1 MSTEMEIAI
10 DFDQVMAA
18 LPQLDEE
25 ELVNVIDCASSLMK
39 KVIGKSI
46 PLKKKETGGVPSQQE
61 RDDEWHNY
69 AFGDAQLNGWP
80 SFVTRS
86 IKMDKSIGEKIIEEV
101 LMRESV
107 QREGGKYVFADTGDE
122 MSLEYARWYS
132 KMLKDNGYALYMEFS
147 ELYNKITGFPIR
159 RPLRIVRKTF
169 AQVQE
174 EKAEKAA
181 KEKAEKAVKEAAKK
195 ALKAEKERLKAE
207 EKAAIKAVEKDA
219 IETLRQILI
228 QERKEKALS
237 CVKRMKAPLEK
248 AEEEKKE
255 AAPVVKLKK
264 KVILSHA
271 PTMRPE
277 VDPFVPFDEGLKKW
291 IWNEVLYLRDA
302 YNYVWMYDAD
312 VHEMGAFQGRYNY
325 KLDKMEECEEPV
337 FDDDEELEA

>member
-1 MSTEMEIAI
+1 MNSDLQQLVTGLI
-10 DFDQVMAA
+10 
-18 LPQLDEE
+18 QLDQR
-25 ELVNVIDCASSLMK
+25 VIADLGQLEAK
-39 KVIGKSI
+39 KLSNALEHAQRLLKG
-46 PLKKKETGGVPSQQE
+46 LKKRDIPSERE

-107 QREGGKYVFADTGDE
+107 QREDGKYVFADTGDE

-174 EKAEKAA
+174 EKAERVA
-181 KEKAEKAVKEAAKK
+181 KEKAEKAAEKERE
-195 ALKAEKERLKAE
+195 KAEKAEKKRLKAE
-207 EKAAIKAVEKDA
+207 EKAAIKAMEKHA
-219 IETLRQILI
+219 IETVRQILI
-228 QERKEKALS
+228 QERKEAALS
-237 CVKRMKAPLEK
+237 CVKKMKAPLEK

-264 KVILSHA
+264 KVILSPLPA
-271 PTMRPE
+271 MRPE
-277 VDPFVPFDEGLKKW
+277 VDPFVVEKGNLKQWKW
-291 IWNEVLYLRDA
+291 NGTVYVRDA
-302 YNYVWMYDAD
+302 ENYVWAWNEEAD
-312 VHEMGAFQGRYNY
+312 DIGAFQGKYNY
-325 KLDKMEECEEPV
+325 KLDKMEE
-337 FDDDEELEA
+337 

>member
-1 MSTEMEIAI
+1 MNSDLQQLVTGLI
-10 DFDQVMAA
+10 
-18 LPQLDEE
+18 QLDQR
-25 ELVNVIDCASSLMK
+25 VIADLGQLEAK
-39 KVIGKSI
+39 KLSNALEHAQRLLKG
-46 PLKKKETGGVPSQQE
+46 LKKRDIPSERE

-107 QREGGKYVFADTGDE
+107 QREDGKYVFADTGDE

-181 KEKAEKAVKEAAKK
+181 KEKAEKAAKEAAKK
-195 ALKAEKERLKAE
+195 ALKLEKERLKAE
-207 EKAAIKAVEKDA
+207 EKAAIKAMEKHA
-219 IETLRQILI
+219 IETVRQILI
-228 QERKEKALS
+228 QERKEAALS
-237 CVKRMKAPLEK
+237 CVKKMKAPLEK

-264 KVILSHA
+264 KVIPSPVPA
-271 PTMRPE
+271 VRPE
-277 VDPFVPFDEGLKKW
+277 VDPFVVEKDNLKQWKW
-291 IWNEVLYLRDA
+291 NGIVYARDA
-302 YNYVWMYDAD
+302 ENYVWAWNEEAD
-312 VHEMGAFQGRYNY
+312 DIGAFQGKYNY
-325 KLDKMEECEEPV
+325 KLDKMEECEEPE
-337 FDDDEELEA
+337 FDD

>member
-1 MSTEMEIAI
+1 MISDVRQLAT
-10 DFDQVMAA
+10 D
-18 LPQLDEE
+18 LRQLDQHVIADLAYFDKRNLSVALKHAQ
-25 ELVNVIDCASSLMK
+25 ELLKGPK
-39 KVIGKSI
+39 KRDI
-46 PLKKKETGGVPSQQE
+46 PSQQE

-107 QREGGKYVFADTGDE
+107 QREDGKYVFADTGDE

-174 EKAEKAA
+174 EKAERVA
-181 KEKAEKAVKEAAKK
+181 KEKAEEEKKEAAKK

-207 EKAAIKAVEKDA
+207 EKAAIEARNKEID
-219 IETLRQILI
+219 
-228 QERKEKALS
+228 ERFMQKWKREEKEKALS

-264 KVILSHA
+264 KVIPSPVPA
-271 PTMRPE
+271 VRPE
-277 VDPFVPFDEGLKKW
+277 VDPFVVEKDNLKQWKW
-291 IWNEVLYLRDA
+291 NGIVYARDA
-302 YNYVWMYDAD
+302 ENYVWAWNEEAD
-312 VHEMGAFQGRYNY
+312 DIGAFQGKYNY
-325 KLDKMEECEEPV
+325 KLDKMEECEEPE
-337 FDDDEELEA
+337 FDD

>member
-107 QREGGKYVFADTGDE
+107 QREDGKYVFADTGDE
-122 MSLEYARWYS
+122 MSWEYARWYS

-181 KEKAEKAVKEAAKK
+181 KEKAEKAAKEAAKK

-207 EKAAIKAVEKDA
+207 EKAAIEAEREK
-219 IETLRQILI
+219 ESREGRERSI
-228 QERKEKALS
+228 QQSKEAALD

-264 KVILSHA
+264 KVIPSPVPA
-271 PTMRPE
+271 VRPE
-277 VDPFVPFDEGLKKW
+277 VDPFVPFDGALMQWKW
-291 IWNEVLYLRDA
+291 NGIVYVRDA
-302 YNYVWMYDAD
+302 ENYVWAWNEEAD
-312 VHEMGAFQGRYNY
+312 DMGAFQGKYNY
-325 KLDKMEECEEPV
+325 KLDKMEECEEPE
-337 FDDDEELEA
+337 FDD